1 MKKCPYCSELIQDEA
16 IKCKHCHEML
26 NHENSFFNL
35 LSKSKEKVLESYKNY
50 KEKQSEHLR
59 LPTNEECWIIGDTH
73 FFLNEF
79 IIDDIGS
86 FEYSWITT
94 LFFNAKASSR
104 ALYTEREILFW
115 VGGRDLDENM
125 NKLDLIVEFPLLD
138 RTGGFTQVDKKT
150 YEILLLVFNHIAK
163 ITFDNRLNNY
173 LRLLK
178 KDNFFEYEGY
188 KFQKD
193 GVILDGK
200 NKIVGDLKKTSLDDV
215 SFSSEWS
222 SRKASQSNPYE
233 FKIIN
238 GLPKVNILFGLIET
252 GHSFKVDTYKDN
264 DIFNLLLYSFVQ
276 NKVYPLEIQTSN
288 NI

>member
-26 NHENSFFNL
+26 NHENSFLNL
-35 LSKSKEKVLESYKNY
+35 LSTSKEKVLESYKNY

-73 FFLNEF
+73 FFLNEI
-79 IIDDIGS
+79 IIDNNPGAL
-86 FEYSWITT
+86 EYSFITS
-94 LFFNAKASSR
+94 LFFNAQASSR
-104 ALYTEREILFW
+104 GLYTERKILFW
-115 VGGRDLDENM
+115 IGGHDVDENM
-125 NKLDLIVEFPLLD
+125 NKLDLTFEIPLLS
-138 RTGGFTQVDKKT
+138 RNGGFTQVNKKA
-150 YEILLLVFNHIAK
+150 YEILLLVYNHIAK

-178 KDNFFEYEGY
+178 KDSFFEYEGY

-193 GVILDGK
+193 GIVLNGK
-200 NKIVGDLKKTSLDDV
+200 NNVVVDLKKINLNDV

-222 SRKASQSNPYE
+222 SRKSSQSNPYE

-238 GLPKVNILFGLIET
+238 GLPKVNVLFGLIET
-252 GHSFKVDTYKDN
+252 GHSFKIDTYKDN
-264 DIFNLLLYSFVQ
+264 DIFNLLLYSFIQ
-276 NKVYPLEIQTSN
+276 NKVYPLEI
-288 NI
+288 